1 MNKFLF
7 LTIICFAS
15 FILLSFIVI
24 NNSKSHSNSLY
35 FDNIINFDIS
45 LFNAINELHVKL
57 PTEVNQFMIVI
68 TLYGREIF
76 LPFVLLLIFI
86 FGGKNGRK
94 TVIITGISLLI
105 LIPGVSLT
113 KDYIERPRPFVPSV
127 DTLMSADTNYSFPS
141 GHSTLII
148 AGSVTPLILFKGNKY
163 TKILPIVLVID
174 AVLVSFSRIYV
185 GVHYPFDVLGGFF
198 LGSGVSL
205 LIIYLINNIPK
216 TRKIIGPYKFKNF

>member
-1 MNKFLF
+1 
-7 LTIICFAS
+7 
-15 FILLSFIVI
+15 
-24 NNSKSHSNSLY
+24 
-35 FDNIINFDIS
+35 
-45 LFNAINELHVKL
+45 
-57 PTEVNQFMIVI
+57 
-68 TLYGREIF
+68 
-76 LPFVLLLIFI
+76 
-86 FGGKNGRK
+86 
-94 TVIITGISLLI
+94 
-105 LIPGVSLT
+105 
-113 KDYIERPRPFVPSV
+113 
-127 DTLMSADTNYSFPS
+127 MSADTNYSFPS